1 MLSDLPHTLYS
12 QGGNKVKQEDIDEA
26 TRLTLE
32 AAERRRKERAA
43 EQGYSI
49 EDVFSGKA
57 DEEDEDNK

>member
-1 MLSDLPHTLYS
+1 MLSDLPHTLYN
-12 QGGNKVKQEDIDEA
+12 QGNKVKQEDIDEA

-43 EQGYSI
+43 EQGYTI

-57 DEEDEDNK
+57 DEDQEKTE

>member
-1 MLSDLPHTLYS
+1 MLSDLPHTLFN

-57 DEEDEDNK
+57 DEDEEKTE

>member
-1 MLSDLPHTLYS
+1 MLSDLPHTMYKRK
-12 QGGNKVKQEDIDEA
+12 GGNVRQEDIDEA

-32 AAERRRKERAA
+32 AAERRRKEREA

-57 DEEDEDNK
+57 DEEKE

>member
-1 MLSDLPHTLYS
+1 MLSDLPHTLYN
-12 QGGNKVKQEDIDEA
+12 QGGNRIKQEDIDEA

-32 AAERRRKERAA
+32 AAERRRKELAA